1 MATENVGI
9 PAPDADPVRVHEA
22 ATRLF
27 AGLGYDGTTTD
38 MIAEAAGVPRE
49 AVLEAGGCSGLYR
62 RALERSSRE
71 QCAMLDEVAAGL
83 AAGDDR
89 LGIVLGR
96 ILDYHLDRRD
106 VLAIWRHRRML
117 DAPDMADIEERYQQP
132 IHQRLLAIVGPDVA
146 QSEEFQ
152 LISVV
157 FGWCLVGF
165 ATGGATRPDGT
176 LLDPDDPHART
187 QFRSYMAELLAR
199 LRAPVT

>member
-1 MATENVGI
+1 MGTEKAGT
-9 PAPDADPVRVHEA
+9 ADPGADHARVREA

-27 AGLGYDGTTTD
+27 AGRGYDGTTTD
-38 MIAEAAGVPRE
+38 MIAEAAGVPAE

-62 RALERSSRE
+62 RTLERSSRE

-106 VLAIWRHRRML
+106 VLAIWRQRRML
-117 DAPDMADIEERYQQP
+117 DAAETADIEERYQQP
-132 IHQRLLAIVGPDVA
+132 IMQRVLAIAGPDVA

-152 LISVV
+152 LITVV

-176 LLDPDDPHART
+176 LLDPDDPNART

-199 LRAPVT
+199 LRAPAA